1 MNPILA
7 VVLFVIV
14 AVIAIVIAAKLI
26 VVALLLAGAVLVY
39 FGAEKL
45 IGKGSGRARLRSRD
59 GNR

>member
-7 VVLFVIV
+7 LILLAVV

-26 VVALLLAGAVLVY
+26 VVALLLAGAVMVY

-45 IGKGSGRARLRSRD
+45 IGKGRGRARR
-59 GNR
+59 